1 MASLPQVGPFR
12 NAGWWI
18 DDGGGAATMLLV
30 REDAEIPFAG

>member
-18 DDGGGAATMLLV
+18 DDGGGAATLLLV